1 MFPVRAGFLKLDKTR
16 PCDIERTGWPEVVA
30 GSHFQTEE
38 QRVIEK
44 GSGPKQTISVTDAIA
59 LIVGIVIGIGIFKTP
74 SMIAA
79 NTGRNDVFLLAW
91 LAGGVISVIG
101 ALCYAELAAA
111 YPHTGGD
118 YHYLTRAFG
127 RKIGFLFVWSRMTVI
142 QPGSIA
148 MLAFVF
154 GDYLST
160 ILPLGPPS
168 LYAALSVLIL
178 TALNLMGVQ
187 KGKWTQNLLTAIK
200 VVGLLMVVLAGMMV
214 PSSSTPMV
222 PAHPNP
228 GASFGLAMVFV
239 LLTFGGW
246 NEAAYIS
253 AELHEVRRNMVR
265 ALLWGVG
272 LITVIYLLM
281 NLAYLRGLGLKEM
294 GQSEVVAADL
304 MRRILGEGG
313 AKFISLL
320 IIVSALG
327 AINACIFT
335 GARTNYALGQDFSMF
350 GFLGKWQE
358 RSNTPTNALLFLG
371 VISLMWVLLGALV
384 RKGFVALVEYTAP
397 VFWCFFLLAG
407 LSLFVL
413 RFKEPEMSRP
423 FRVPLYPFTPLLFCM
438 TCVYMLQSSVVYV
451 GAGAFVGLAVLA
463 AGALLLLLKPD
474 QPKAGTG

>member
-1 MFPVRAGFLKLDKTR
+1 VLEKRA
-16 PCDIERTGWPEVVA
+16 
-30 GSHFQTEE
+30 
-38 QRVIEK
+38 
-44 GSGPKQTISVTDAIA
+44 GPKQTISVTDAIA
-59 LIVGIVIGIGIFKTP
+59 LIVGVVIGMGIFKTP
-74 SMIAA
+74 SMIAV
-79 NTGRNDVFLLAW
+79 NTGREDVFFLAW

-101 ALCYAELAAA
+101 ALCYAELATA

-127 RKIGFLFVWSRMTVI
+127 RKVGFLFVWSRMTVI

-160 ILPLGPPS
+160 ILPSVPSS
-168 LYAALSVLIL
+168 LYAALPVVIL
-178 TALNLMGVQ
+178 TVLNLMGVQ
-187 KGKWTQNLLTAIK
+187 KGKWTQNVLTAIK
-200 VVGLLMVVLAGMMV
+200 VMGLSMVVLVGMLAS
-214 PSSSTPMV
+214 PSSSPMV
-222 PAHPNP
+222 PLGPNP
-228 GASFGLAMVFV
+228 GTSFGLAMVFV

-253 AELHEVRRNMVR
+253 AELVEVRRNMVR

-272 LITVIYLLM
+272 FITVIYLLI

-304 MRRILGEGG
+304 MRRIFGEGG
-313 AKFISLL
+313 ARFISLL

-335 GARTNYALGQDFSMF
+335 GARTNYTLGQDFSMF

-358 RSNTPTNALLFLG
+358 RSNTPPNALLFVG
-371 VISLMWVLLGALV
+371 AISLMWVLLGALA
-384 RKGFVALVEYTAP
+384 RKGFVAMVEYTAP

-413 RFKEPEMSRP
+413 RIKEPEISRP
-423 FRVPLYPFTPLLFCM
+423 FRVPFYPFTPLLFCM
-438 TCVYMLQSSVVYV
+438 TCIYMLQSSVVYV
-451 GAGAFVGLAVLA
+451 GVGAFVGLAVLA
-463 AGALLLLLKPD
+463 VGVLLLLLKPHER
-474 QPKAGTG
+474 KEEAGCEISSIIKRD

>member
-1 MFPVRAGFLKLDKTR
+1 MKPGPQGGASRRGSFLHRVPLDEARPGHGRPHLQRKEQPVIDKR
-16 PCDIERTGWPEVVA
+16 
-30 GSHFQTEE
+30 
-38 QRVIEK
+38 
-44 GSGPKQTISVTDAIA
+44 SGPKQTLSVTDAIA
-59 LIVGIVIGIGIFKTP
+59 VIVGVVIGIGIFKTP

-79 NTGRNDVFLLAW
+79 NTGRNDIFLLAW
-91 LAGGVISVIG
+91 LAGGIISVIG
-101 ALCYAELAAA
+101 ALCYAELATA
-111 YPHTGGD
+111 YPHAGGD

-127 RKIGFLFVWSRMTVI
+127 RKVGFLFVWSRMTVI

-160 ILPLGPPS
+160 ILPLGPSAPF
-168 LYAALSVLIL
+168 LYASLSVVIL
-178 TALNLMGVQ
+178 TILNVMGVQ
-187 KGKWTQNLLTAIK
+187 KGKWTQNFLTAIK
-200 VVGLLMVVLAGMMV
+200 VIGLFAVVGVGIFAPL
-214 PSSSTPMV
+214 PSFPVAPVSPHSGT
-222 PAHPNP
+222 
-228 GASFGLAMVFV
+228 SFGLAMVFV

-253 AELHEVRRNMVR
+253 AELYEVRRNMVR

-272 LITVIYLLM
+272 IITVIYLLV

-304 MRRILGEGG
+304 MRRMLGEGG
-313 AKFISLL
+313 ARFISLL
-320 IIVSALG
+320 IIISALG
-327 AINACIFT
+327 AINACTFT

-371 VISLMWVLLGALV
+371 AISLMWVLLGTLT
-384 RKGFVALVEYTAP
+384 RKGFVTMVQYTAP

-413 RFKEPEMSRP
+413 RVKEPEIPRP
-423 FRVPLYPFTPLLFCM
+423 FRTPLYPFTPLLFCV

-451 GAGAFVGLAVLA
+451 GGGAFVGLAILA
-463 AGALLLLLKPD
+463 AGTLILSLRRHHP
-474 QPKAGTG
+474 

>member
-1 MFPVRAGFLKLDKTR
+1 M
-16 PCDIERTGWPEVVA
+16 
-30 GSHFQTEE
+30 
-38 QRVIEK
+38 IEK
-44 GSGPKQTISVTDAIA
+44 RTSPKQTLSVADTIA
-59 LIVGIVIGIGIFKTP
+59 LIVGVVIGMGIFKTP
-74 SMIAA
+74 SMIAT
-79 NTGRNDVFLLAW
+79 NTGREDVFFLAW
-91 LAGGVISVIG
+91 LAGGIISVIG
-101 ALCYAELAAA
+101 ALCYAELATT
-111 YPHTGGD
+111 YPHSGGD

-127 RKIGFLFVWSRMTVI
+127 RKVGFLFVWSRMTVI

-160 ILPLGPPS
+160 ILPLGGS
-168 LYAALSVLIL
+168 AHSIYAALSVVIL

-200 VVGLLMVVLAGMMV
+200 VIGLFAVVLVGMMATP
-214 PSSSTPMV
+214 PSLPTVS
-222 PAHPNP
+222 AHPHS
-228 GASFGLAMVFV
+228 GTSFGLAMVFV

-246 NEAAYIS
+246 NEAVYIS
-253 AELHEVRRNMVR
+253 AELYEVRRNMVR

-272 LITVIYLLM
+272 IITVIYLLI
-281 NLAYLRGLGLKEM
+281 NLAYLRGLGFEEI

-313 AKFISLL
+313 ARFISLL

-327 AINACIFT
+327 AIYAAIFT

-350 GFLGKWQE
+350 SFLGKWQE

-371 VISLMWVLLGALV
+371 AISLMWVLLGAFV
-384 RKGFVALVEYTAP
+384 RKGFVAMVEYTAP

-413 RFKEPEMSRP
+413 RIKDPEISRP
-423 FRVPLYPFTPLLFCM
+423 FRVPLYPFTPLFFCM

-451 GAGAFVGLAVLA
+451 GGGAFVGLAVLA
-463 AGALLLLLKPD
+463 LGALLLLLKPG
-474 QPKAGTG
+474 QLME

>member
-1 MFPVRAGFLKLDKTR
+1 MMG
-16 PCDIERTGWPEVVA
+16 
-30 GSHFQTEE
+30 
-38 QRVIEK
+38 K
-44 GSGPKQTISVTDAIA
+44 GAGPKQTISVTDAIA
-59 LIVGIVIGIGIFKTP
+59 LIVGVVIGIGIFKTP

-127 RKIGFLFVWSRMTVI
+127 RKVGFLFVWSRMAVI

-160 ILPLGPPS
+160 ILPLGSSS
-168 LYAALSVLIL
+168 LYAALSVFVLA
-178 TALNLMGVQ
+178 ALNLMGIQ
-187 KGKWTQNLLTAIK
+187 KGKWTQNVLTAAK
-200 VVGLLMVVLAGMMV
+200 VIGLFTVVLGGMMAP
-214 PSSSTPMV
+214 PSLAPMV
-222 PAHPNP
+222 PVHPNP
-228 GASFGLAMVFV
+228 GTSIGLAMVFV

-272 LITVIYLLM
+272 MITVIYLLI

-313 AKFISLL
+313 AKLISLL

-327 AINACIFT
+327 AINACLFT

-358 RSNTPTNALLFLG
+358 RSNTPTNALLLVG
-371 VISLMWVLLGALV
+371 AISLMWVLLGALA
-384 RKGFVALVEYTAP
+384 RKGFVAMVEFTAP

-407 LSLFVL
+407 LSL
-413 RFKEPEMSRP
+413 
-423 FRVPLYPFTPLLFCM
+423 
-438 TCVYMLQSSVVYV
+438 
-451 GAGAFVGLAVLA
+451 
-463 AGALLLLLKPD
+463 
-474 QPKAGTG
+474 

>member
-1 MFPVRAGFLKLDKTR
+1 M
-16 PCDIERTGWPEVVA
+16 
-30 GSHFQTEE
+30 
-38 QRVIEK
+38 IEK
-44 GSGPKQTISVTDAIA
+44 RSGPKQTISVTDAIA
-59 LIVGIVIGIGIFKTP
+59 LIVGVVIGIGIFKTP

-79 NTGRNDVFLLAW
+79 NTGRNDLFLLAW

-127 RKIGFLFVWSRMTVI
+127 RKVGFLFVWSRMTVI

-168 LYAALSVLIL
+168 LYAALSVFIL
-178 TALNLMGVQ
+178 TALNMLGVQ

-200 VVGLLMVVLAGMMV
+200 VVGLLMVVLAGMMA
-214 PSSSTPMV
+214 PSSSAPMV
-222 PAHPNP
+222 LAPPNP

-253 AELHEVRRNMVR
+253 AELYEVRRNMVR

-272 LITVIYLLM
+272 LITVIYLLI
-281 NLAYLRGLGLKEM
+281 NLAYLRGLGIKEM

-358 RSNTPTNALLFLG
+358 RSNTPTNALFFLG
-371 VISLMWVLLGALV
+371 GISLVWVLLGALA
-384 RKGFVALVEYTAP
+384 RKGFVAMVEYTAP

-413 RFKEPEMSRP
+413 RLKEPEIARP
-423 FRVPLYPFTPLLFCM
+423 FWVPLYPFTPLLFCL

-463 AGALLLLLKPD
+463 AGALLLLLKPG
-474 QPKAGTG
+474 QPRAGTG

>member
-16 PCDIERTGWPEVVA
+16 PCDVERTGWPEVVA

-127 RKIGFLFVWSRMTVI
+127 RKVGFLFVWSRMTVI

-200 VVGLLMVVLAGMMV
+200 VVGLLMVVLAGMMA

-272 LITVIYLLM
+272 LITVIYLLI

-384 RKGFVALVEYTAP
+384 RKGFVAMVEYTAP

-413 RFKEPEMSRP
+413 RFKEPEISRP

>member
-1 MFPVRAGFLKLDKTR
+1 
-16 PCDIERTGWPEVVA
+16 
-30 GSHFQTEE
+30 
-38 QRVIEK
+38 VIEK
-44 GSGPKQTISVTDAIA
+44 RTSPKQTLSVADTIA
-59 LIVGIVIGIGIFKTP
+59 LIVGVVIGMGIFKTP
-74 SMIAA
+74 SMIAT
-79 NTGRNDVFLLAW
+79 NTGREDVFFLAW
-91 LAGGVISVIG
+91 LAGGIISVIG
-101 ALCYAELAAA
+101 ALCYAELATT
-111 YPHTGGD
+111 YPHSGGD

-127 RKIGFLFVWSRMTVI
+127 RKVGFLFVWSRMTVI

-160 ILPLGPPS
+160 ILPLGGS
-168 LYAALSVLIL
+168 AHSIYAALSVVIL

-200 VVGLLMVVLAGMMV
+200 VIGLFAVVLVGMMATP
-214 PSSSTPMV
+214 PSLPTVS
-222 PAHPNP
+222 AHPHS
-228 GASFGLAMVFV
+228 GTSFGLAMVFV

-246 NEAAYIS
+246 NEAVYIS
-253 AELHEVRRNMVR
+253 AELYEVRRNMVR

-272 LITVIYLLM
+272 IITVIYLLI
-281 NLAYLRGLGLKEM
+281 NLAYLRGLGFEEI

-313 AKFISLL
+313 ARFISLL

-327 AINACIFT
+327 AINAAIFT

-350 GFLGKWQE
+350 SFLGKWQE

-371 VISLMWVLLGALV
+371 AISLMWVLLGAFV
-384 RKGFVALVEYTAP
+384 RKGFVAMVEYTAP

-413 RFKEPEMSRP
+413 RIKDPEISRP
-423 FRVPLYPFTPLLFCM
+423 FRVPLYPFTPLFFCM

-451 GAGAFVGLAVLA
+451 GGGAFVGLAVLA
-463 AGALLLLLKPD
+463 LGALLLLLKPG
-474 QPKAGTG
+474 QLME

>member
-30 GSHFQTEE
+30 GSHFQTEG

-79 NTGRNDVFLLAW
+79 NTGRNSVFLLAW

-178 TALNLMGVQ
+178 TALNLLGVQ

-358 RSNTPTNALLFLG
+358 RSNTPANALLFLG
-371 VISLMWVLLGALV
+371 AISLMWVLLGALV
-384 RKGFVALVEYTAP
+384 RKGFVAMVEYTAP

-413 RFKEPEMSRP
+413 RFKEPEIPRP

-451 GAGAFVGLAVLA
+451 GAGAFVGVAVLA
-463 AGALLLLLKPD
+463 AGALLLLLKPQ
-474 QPKAGTG
+474 QPKAATG

>member
-30 GSHFQTEE
+30 GSHFQTEG

-127 RKIGFLFVWSRMTVI
+127 RKVGFLFVWSRMTVI

-178 TALNLMGVQ
+178 TALNLLGVQ

-272 LITVIYLLM
+272 LITVIYLLI

-358 RSNTPTNALLFLG
+358 RSNTPANALLFLG
-371 VISLMWVLLGALV
+371 AISLMWVLLGGLV
-384 RKGFVALVEYTAP
+384 RKGFVAMVEYTAP

-413 RFKEPEMSRP
+413 RFKEPEIPRP

-451 GAGAFVGLAVLA
+451 GAGAFVGVAVLA
-463 AGALLLLLKPD
+463 AGALLLLLKPQ
-474 QPKAGTG
+474 QPKAATG